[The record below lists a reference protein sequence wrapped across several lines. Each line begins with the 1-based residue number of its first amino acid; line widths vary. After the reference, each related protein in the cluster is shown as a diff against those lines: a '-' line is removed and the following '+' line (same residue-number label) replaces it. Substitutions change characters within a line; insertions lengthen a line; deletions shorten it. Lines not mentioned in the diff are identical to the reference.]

1 MRIAFYAPMKPP
13 ASPVPS
19 GDRQMARQIIAA
31 LRLSAHEVELA
42 AGFVSRD
49 GNGDGNRQR
58 RLKTLGGRM
67 VDRLVR
73 RMMARPPRDRPDVW
87 FTYHVYHKAPDWLG
101 PAVSS
106 ALNIPYVICE
116 ASFAPKQEGGPWA
129 LGHEG
134 ARHAIRRADAVIGL
148 NSADAPCVLALM
160 EQSGR
165 LHQLKPF
172 IDVAPFSDAANG
184 RGVHRAALA
193 AAYELDPRSPVLLAV
208 GMMRPGDKLESYRL
222 LGCALA
228 SLCDEPWQL
237 LVVGD
242 GPARDRVRSAL
253 APLGPDRVRYAGAL
267 AHAELAAFYAGSDV
281 LVWPAIREAYGVA
294 LLEAQATGL
303 PVVAGGSGGVPDIVR
318 NGETGLVV
326 PMGDVPAFAEAVRS
340 LLHAPYN
347 LAAHG
352 AAARR
357 FAARDHSLE
366 AAARKLDEIVSSV
379 CAEPVQ

>member
-1 MRIAFYAPMKPP
+1 MTRIAFYAPMKPP

-19 GDRQMARQIIAA
+19 GDRQMARQIVAA
-31 LRLSAHEVELA
+31 LELAGHEVGVASE
-42 AGFVSRD
+42 FVSRD
-49 GNGDGNRQR
+49 GDGGRQR
-58 RLKTLGGRM
+58 RLKALGGRM
-67 VDRLVR
+67 ADRLIR
-73 RMMARPPRDRPDVW
+73 RMTARPPRERPDVW

-101 PAVSS
+101 PAVSA

-129 LGHEG
+129 LSHEA
-134 ARHAIRRADAVIGL
+134 ARNAIQRANAVIGL
-148 NSADAPCVLALM
+148 NTADLPCVLALM
-160 EQSGR
+160 EQPGR
-165 LHQLKPF
+165 LRQLKPF

-184 RGVHRAALA
+184 RDAHRAALA
-193 AAYELDPRSPVLLAV
+193 ATYELDPQTPVLLAV

-222 LGCALA
+222 LGRALA
-228 SLCDEPWQL
+228 SLRDEPWQL
-237 LVVGD
+237 VVVGD
-242 GPARDRVRSAL
+242 GPVRDRVRCAL
-253 APLGPDRVRYAGAL
+253 APLGPDRVRYAGVL
-267 AHAELAAFYAGSDV
+267 AHAELAAFYAGSDI

-294 LLEAQATGL
+294 LLEAQAAGL
-303 PVVAGGSGGVPDIVR
+303 PVVAGDSGGVPDILR

-326 PMGDVPAFAEAVRS
+326 PMGDAPAFAEAVRS

-347 LAAHG
+347 VTAHG

-357 FAARDHSLE
+357 IAARDHSLE